1 MVLSSFLNR
10 SSVAFVHSSTYTSSF
25 AAQSFHQSHSGGTSL
40 AAMLFRSLAY
50 WLTASSLA
58 LVGAIPASLIE
69 RQDGACTNTPRTRQ
83 CWSDGY
89 SISTDFDAKAPPAG
103 TTVTVR
109 SSIIYLTYTLTTA
122 SIILRFQMSPDR
134 TRMERLVSG
143 SFN

>member
-10 SSVAFVHSSTYTSSF
+10 SSITFVRSSTYTSGF
-25 AAQSFHQSHSGGTSL
+25 AAQSFHQSHYQSHSGGTST
-40 AAMLFRSLAY
+40 AAMLFHSLAY

-58 LVGAIPASLIE
+58 LVGAIPASLVD
-69 RQDGACTNTPRTRQ
+69 RQDGACTNTPKTRQ

-109 SSIIYLTYTLTTA
+109 SSIIYVTYTLTTA
-122 SIILRFQMSPDR
+122 SITLRFQ
-134 TRMERLVSG
+134 T
-143 SFN
+143 